1 MIIRFIPA
9 IFLSLIH
16 ISFVNLQKTKMRN
29 RIAAKQIDELLAQ
42 REELRKVFTQT
53 RNTHETTKEIRTG
66 SSLPEEETLPATTT
80 TDVALSLIHIFRRSV

>member
-1 MIIRFIPA
+1 
-9 IFLSLIH
+9 
-16 ISFVNLQKTKMRN
+16 MRN

-66 SSLPEEETLPATTT
+66 SSLPEEETLTATTK
-80 TDVALSLIHIFRRSV
+80 TDVAGPGTNSDENYAKFMKMESQLIEQKAFFETRIRA

>member
-1 MIIRFIPA
+1 
-9 IFLSLIH
+9 
-16 ISFVNLQKTKMRN
+16 MRN

-66 SSLPEEETLPATTT
+66 SSLPEEETLTATTK
-80 TDVALSLIHIFRRSV
+80 TDVAGPGTNSDENYAKFMKMESQLIEQKLFETRIRA

>member
-1 MIIRFIPA
+1 
-9 IFLSLIH
+9 
-16 ISFVNLQKTKMRN
+16 MRN

-66 SSLPEEETLPATTT
+66 SSLPEEETLTATTK
-80 TDVALSLIHIFRRSV
+80 TDVAGPGTNSDENS

>member
-1 MIIRFIPA
+1 
-9 IFLSLIH
+9 
-16 ISFVNLQKTKMRN
+16 MRN

-66 SSLPEEETLPATTT
+66 SSLPEEETLTAATKQMWQLRGQI
-80 TDVALSLIHIFRRSV
+80 VMKIMLSS